1 VVIDRNTSRLAYWQP
16 VAHTVLGHYGLYQ
29 LWRVD
34 RLELARQAQ
43 ALKDNFGVTANW
55 QNPRPERY

>member
-1 VVIDRNTSRLAYWQP
+1 VTLA
-16 VAHTVLGHYGLYQ
+16 HYGLYQ

-43 ALKDNFGVTANW
+43 ALKDNFDVTANW
-55 QNPRPERY
+55 QDPRPERY